1 MIYCPY
7 TDCDISEDQ
16 DSSEHIIPLSL
27 GGIGGLEIDVD
38 RDANSQLGNEL
49 EGALANDFFVSIRR
63 TEHNARG
70 HSRKD
75 LWAISKKATYGDDE
89 RLAQV
94 QIHRYHGLK
103 VWDVIDGEYKNVFE
117 SVTFNTSVD
126 LNLPIR
132 FTAKVALSA
141 GHFVYGDLFHQHV
154 DHHQLRD
161 IMWNGPERFDR
172 EDGANARCL
181 HHLAVRADHYLYGLS
196 SSRNWRTR
204 CLRIFCNSLSGSVVI
219 LIPSENYLAT
229 VVGILGKYLALINVP
244 ADTREFPN
252 EGDYAWGHVLSVTD
266 GRLRRFSWEDGLKY
280 WLTKSDIFADAKMRD
295 SR

>member
-1 MIYCPY
+1 MPHGAVERLHRRPLYTVRRAARERIAGDGARGDATQPARRREGAQRSDRIGRLNDARVQRCGRRTTGVDKWRSTQDDKEMIYCPY

-16 DSSEHIIPLSL
+16 ASSEHIIPLSL

-49 EGALANDFFVSIRR
+49 DGALANDFFVSIRR

-94 QIHRYHGLK
+94 QLHRYHGLK
-103 VWDVIDGEYKNVFE
+103 VWDVTDGEYKNVFE

-132 FTAKVALSA
+132 FTEMDP
-141 GHFVYGDLFHQHV
+141 GN
-154 DHHQLRD
+154 
-161 IMWNGPERFDR
+161 WT
-172 EDGANARCL
+172 
-181 HHLAVRADHYLYGLS
+181 VR
-196 SSRNWRTR
+196 
-204 CLRIFCNSLSGSVVI
+204 
-219 LIPSENYLAT
+219 
-229 VVGILGKYLALINVP
+229 
-244 ADTREFPN
+244 
-252 EGDYAWGHVLSVTD
+252 
-266 GRLRRFSWEDGLKY
+266 
-280 WLTKSDIFADAKMRD
+280 
-295 SR
+295 